1 MSADTEATAAP
12 DPVQPA
18 SAAPTSVSGWGR
30 TAPTAARL
38 LRPRSY
44 EEAAAA
50 VRACGTRGTIA
61 RGLGRAYGDA
71 AQNAGGA
78 VLDMTGLDRIRT
90 IDADAGVVVCDAG
103 VSLHRLMEVL
113 LPLGWFVPVTPGTRY
128 VTVGGAIGADIHGK
142 NHHVSGSFAR
152 HVHELE
158 LLTAD
163 GTVRTV
169 VPGSELFDATAGGM
183 GLTGV
188 ILRATAQLLP
198 VQSSLM
204 VVDTERAADLD
215 DLMAR
220 LSATDH
226 RYRYSVAWIDLLAR
240 GAGTGRA
247 VLTRGE
253 HAPLDALPPR
263 ARRTPLAFRPG
274 RLPAAPSFL
283 PEGLLGRASV
293 SAFNALWYRKA
304 PRRRTGELQRIPTFF
319 HPLDGVPHWNRVYGR
334 GGFVQYQFVVGY
346 GQEDALRAIVR
357 RISRR
362 GCPSFLAVLKRFGE
376 GDPGWL
382 SFPLPGWT
390 LALDIPANLPGLGAF
405 LDELDEEVADAG
417 GRVYLAKD
425 ARMRGELV
433 ERMYPKL
440 PQFRSLRAELD
451 PSGIFTSDMSR
462 RLSL

>member
-1 MSADTEATAAP
+1 MSVDPSSDTA
-12 DPVQPA
+12 PA
-18 SAAPTSVSGWGR
+18 SVPAPCGPPTSVSGWGR
-30 TAPTAARL
+30 TAPSTARL

-50 VRACGTRGTIA
+50 VRAGGARGTIA

-71 AQNAGGA
+71 AQNAGGT

-90 IDADAGVVVCDAG
+90 VDAERGVVVCDAG
-103 VSLHRLMEVL
+103 VSLHHLMEVL

-142 NHHVSGSFAR
+142 NHHVSGSFSR
-152 HVHELE
+152 HVHELD

-163 GTVRTV
+163 GTVHTV
-169 VPGSELFDATAGGM
+169 EAGTDLFDATAGGM

-188 ILRATAQLLP
+188 ILGATVQLLP
-198 VQSSLM
+198 VRTSLM
-204 VVDTERAADLD
+204 SVDTERAVDLD
-215 DLMAR
+215 DLMTR
-220 LSATDH
+220 LEAGDH

-240 GAGTGRA
+240 GARTGRS

-253 HAPLDALPPR
+253 HAPLDMLPPR
-263 ARRTPLAFRPG
+263 ARRTPLDFRPR

-283 PEGLLGRASV
+283 PEGLLGRTSV
-293 SAFNALWYRKA
+293 AAFNELWYRRA
-304 PRRRTGELQRIPTFF
+304 PRHRTGELQRISTFF

-334 GGFVQYQFVVGY
+334 GGFVQYQFVVGH
-346 GQEDALRAIVR
+346 GHEDTLRTIVQ
-357 RISRR
+357 RISRH

-376 GDPGWL
+376 ADPGWL

-390 LALDIPANLPGLGAF
+390 LALDIPANLPGLGALLDA
-405 LDELDEEVADAG
+405 LDEQVADAG

-425 ARMRGELV
+425 ARMRPELV
-433 ERMYPKL
+433 ERMYPHL
-440 PQFRSLRAELD
+440 PRFRSLRAELD
-451 PSGIFTSDMSR
+451 PEGVFRSDMSR
-462 RLSL
+462 RLGL

>member
-1 MSADTEATAAP
+1 MSADTSPVTSP
-12 DPVQPA
+12 DSTLAQPGP
-18 SAAPTSVSGWGR
+18 PTSVSGWGR
-30 TAPTAARL
+30 TAPTTARV

-50 VRACGTRGTIA
+50 VRACGQRGTIA

-71 AQNAGGA
+71 AQNAGGT
-78 VLDMTGLDRIRT
+78 VLDLTGLDRVRSV
-90 IDADAGVVVCDAG
+90 DADAGVVVCDAG

-152 HVHELE
+152 HVRELE

-169 VPGSELFDATAGGM
+169 TPGSELFDATAGGM

-188 ILRATAQLLP
+188 ILRATVQLLP
-198 VQSSLM
+198 VQTSLM
-204 VVDTERAADLD
+204 AVDTERAADLD
-215 DLMAR
+215 DLMDR
-220 LSATDH
+220 LASGDH

-240 GAGTGRA
+240 GAGTGRS

-253 HAPLDALPPR
+253 HAPLDMLPPR
-263 ARRTPLAFRPG
+263 ARRSPLAFRPR
-274 RLPAAPSFL
+274 RLPPAPAFL

-293 SAFNALWYRKA
+293 SAFNELWYRRA
-304 PRRRTGELQRIPTFF
+304 PKHRTGELQRISTFF

-346 GQEDALRAIVR
+346 GQEDTLRAIVR
-357 RISRR
+357 RIARH

-376 GDPGWL
+376 ADPGWL

-390 LALDIPANLPGLGAF
+390 LALDIPANLPGLGAL

-425 ARMRGELV
+425 ARMRPELV
-433 ERMYPKL
+433 ERMYPRL
-440 PQFRSLRAELD
+440 AQFRSLRAELD
-451 PSGIFTSDMSR
+451 PSGVFRSDMSR
-462 RLSL
+462 RLGL